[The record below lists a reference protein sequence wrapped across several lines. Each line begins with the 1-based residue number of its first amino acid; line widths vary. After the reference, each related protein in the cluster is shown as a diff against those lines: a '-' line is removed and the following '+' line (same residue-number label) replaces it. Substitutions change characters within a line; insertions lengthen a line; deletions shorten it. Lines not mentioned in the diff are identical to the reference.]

1 MKLNENTRFPH
12 PVLCEET
19 TDYITG
25 NFKVDI
31 EVTEDTVN
39 NSLLLKCITILDEPY
54 LSNILRDKL
63 AKVFLIVSCRG
74 TYFYKQIELI
84 QSEEIITFKPG
95 ELTGRVDLRGV
106 IVSTKTISDFRSV
119 NLNQEYGY
127 EGFTINKSEILAFDS
142 KRPMNIG
149 RKKLPPL
156 ESIFELAFSDE
167 LENGEID
174 VSLEQNKIQILA
186 NKATSEKIHHLRN
199 VGDTS
204 SIVFSAIYL
213 PAIMQILSYLREES
227 GEYVEYAWY
236 DPFIAKC
243 DFYNI
248 DISKDSFLL
257 SAQKLLKKPLNL
269 VMENYNE

>member
-1 MKLNENTRFPH
+1 MKLSENTRFPH

-19 TDYITG
+19 SDYITG
-25 NFKVDI
+25 SFKVDL

-39 NSLLLKCITILDEPY
+39 NSLILKCITILDEPY
-54 LSNILRDKL
+54 LTNLLNDNL

-74 TYFYKQIELI
+74 AYFYEQIELTKP
-84 QSEEIITFKPG
+84 EEVISFKPG
-95 ELTGRVDLRGV
+95 KLTGRVDLRAV
-106 IVSTKTISDFRSV
+106 IVSTKTISDFRSD
-119 NLNQEYGY
+119 NINQEYGD

-142 KRPMNIG
+142 KRPINIG

-156 ESIFELAFSDE
+156 ESIFELTFSDE
-167 LENGEID
+167 LENGVID
-174 VSLEQNKIQILA
+174 VSLEQNKVQILA
-186 NKATSEKIHHLRN
+186 NKDTSEKIHHLRSA
-199 VGDTS
+199 GDTS

-213 PAIMQILSYLREES
+213 PAIMQILSYLREGS
-227 GEYVEYAWY
+227 GEYIEYGWY

-248 DISKDSFLL
+248 DITKDDFLL